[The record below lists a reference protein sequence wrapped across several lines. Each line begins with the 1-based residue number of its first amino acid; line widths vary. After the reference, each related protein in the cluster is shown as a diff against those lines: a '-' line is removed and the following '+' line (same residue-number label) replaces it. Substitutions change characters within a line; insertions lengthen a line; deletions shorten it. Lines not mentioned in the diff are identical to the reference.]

1 MLKMTK
7 SSLSVCLAVGMAAA
21 PALLLAASSPG
32 TSVLDK
38 LEDFHA
44 NAVKASANASDLA
57 SLSHTENSGWESQAD
72 QWITLKASINDMG
85 RQLFELESLRGSAT
99 PAERDAID
107 HAAHHLKQMADNAEA
122 AIKFF
127 NDNHATLWR
136 PDYQKYV
143 NNIAEESARLST
155 TVGQFIRLEDLRARE
170 KQIENAIGSEA
181 GD

>member
-7 SSLSVCLAVGMAAA
+7 SGLFVCLAVGVAAA
-21 PALLLAASSPG
+21 PALLLAASNTG

-38 LEDFHA
+38 LEDFHGK
-44 NAVKASANASDLA
+44 AVTLSTSASDLA

-72 QWITLKASINDMG
+72 QWITLKASINDLG
-85 RQLFELESLRGSAT
+85 RRLFELESLRGSAT
-99 PAERDAID
+99 LAERTTID
-107 HAAHHLKQMADNAEA
+107 RAARLLKEMADNAEA

-143 NNIAEESARLST
+143 GNVADESARLST
-155 TVGQFIRLEDLRARE
+155 TVGQFIRLENLHARE
-170 KQIENAIGSEA
+170 KQIENTIGSEA
-181 GD
+181 VD

>member
-1 MLKMTK
+1 MSTMSK
-7 SSLSVCLAVGMAAA
+7 SRLYVCLAVGMAAA
-21 PALLLAASSPG
+21 PAMLLAASSTG

-38 LEDFHA
+38 LEDLHA
-44 NAVKASANASDLA
+44 NAVKASAGASDLA

-72 QWITLKASINDMG
+72 RWTTLKTSINDMG

-99 PAERDAID
+99 LAERAAID
-107 HAAHHLKQMADNAEA
+107 HAARHLKQMADNAEA
-122 AIKFF
+122 GIRFF

-170 KQIENAIGSEA
+170 KQIENTIGSEA

>member
-1 MLKMTK
+1 MLNMTK
-7 SSLSVCLAVGMAAA
+7 SGLFVCLAVGIAAA
-21 PALLLAASSPG
+21 PALLLAASSPE
-32 TSVLDK
+32 TSVLAK

-44 NAVKASANASDLA
+44 NAVKASVSASDLA

-85 RQLFELESLRGSAT
+85 RQLFELESLRGSAI

-122 AIKFF
+122 AIKVF

-143 NNIAEESARLST
+143 GNVAEESARLST
-155 TVGQFIRLEDLRARE
+155 SVGQFIRLEDLRARE
-170 KQIENAIGSEA
+170 KQIENMIGPEA
-181 GD
+181 VD

>member
-21 PALLLAASSPG
+21 PAMLLAASGTG

-38 LEDFHA
+38 LEDLHA
-44 NAVKASANASDLA
+44 TAVKASADASDLA

-85 RQLFELESLRGSAT
+85 RQLFELEGLRGSAT
-99 PAERDAID
+99 PAEREAID
-107 HAAHHLKQMADNAEA
+107 RAAPLLKQMADNAEA

-143 NNIAEESARLST
+143 DSVADESAKLST

-170 KQIENAIGSEA
+170 KHIESTIGTEA
-181 GD
+181 VD